1 MRPSATD
8 SGSPR
13 GDHTIQRDQ
22 DTICALATAH
32 GLGAI
37 SVIRLSGKRA
47 IEVAR
52 KTATFLPENLESH
65 KIYYGVLKDAAG
77 AALDEVLV
85 SYFAQ
90 GRSFTGE
97 ASFEIS
103 CHGSE
108 AIVNEILQALVSF
121 GARPSERG
129 EFTYRSF
136 MNGRMDLVQAES
148 VLAMIESRSKRAS
161 NLAFRQLRG
170 DLSTKL
176 RALTERLTWILAQ
189 LEANIDFAAEDI
201 EIAADALLAGKA
213 KSLLEDVEALLATYR
228 QGRLIRNGFQVVIAG
243 RPNAGKSSL
252 LNALAGE
259 DRAIVTPIAG
269 TTRDFVEAE
278 TQIDGHRVSI
288 VDCAGLRVTD
298 DPIEKIGVARA
309 LEKLK
314 EADLV
319 LYLVDAAEGLTQED
333 TAFFSAV
340 PWDKTVVVENKEDL
354 VAASSRDQA
363 AKIVD
368 AIDAATP
375 KTCPGTSFRS
385 DRVIRTSALRGTGLD
400 QIRNLIGE
408 DVRGATS
415 EDSTLLS
422 SARHFQGLEKVRAS
436 LKEAIPMLEHGE
448 SADLIALELQA
459 GLQALYEILGLT
471 YDDQVMDR
479 VFNEFCLGK

>member
-1 MRPSATD
+1 MRVSETD
-8 SGSPR
+8 SGPPDGDRPR
-13 GDHTIQRDQ
+13 TGDS

-37 SVIRLSGKRA
+37 SVIRISGKKA
-47 IEVAR
+47 VEVVR
-52 KTATFLPENLESH
+52 QTAAFLPENLESH
-65 KIYYGVLKDAAG
+65 KIYYGVIKDPAG
-77 AALDEVLV
+77 QAIDEVLV
-85 SYFAQ
+85 SYFAV

-108 AIVNEILQALVSF
+108 TVVNEILRVLVEC

-129 EFTYRSF
+129 EFTYRAF

-161 NLAFRQLRG
+161 GLALRQLRG
-170 DLSTKL
+170 ELSNKL
-176 RALTERLTWILAQ
+176 RTLTERLTWILAQ

-201 EIAADALLAGKA
+201 EIAADALLAN
-213 KSLLEDVEALLATYR
+213 KSRGLQADVEALLQTYR
-228 QGRLIRNGFQVVIAG
+228 QGRLIKNGFQVVLAG

-278 TQIDGHRVSI
+278 MTIEGIRI
-288 VDCAGLRVTD
+288 TLVDSAGLRITE
-298 DPIEKIGVARA
+298 DPVEKIGVSRTI
-309 LEKLK
+309 EKFK
-314 EADLV
+314 EADLI
-319 LYLVDAAEGLTQED
+319 LYLVDATEGLTTED
-333 TAFFSAV
+333 ERFSADI
-340 PWDKTVVVENKEDL
+340 PQTILTIIHNKSDL
-354 VAASSRDQA
+354 LDSHKRNSLTGIPV
-363 AKIVD
+363 
-368 AIDAATP
+368 
-375 KTCPGTSFRS
+375 
-385 DRVIRTSALRGTGLD
+385 SALKGEGLQ
-400 QIRNLIGE
+400 QIKDLIAKQ
-408 DVRGATS
+408 VRAQTS
-415 EDSTLLS
+415 EDSTVIS
-422 SARHFQGLEKVRAS
+422 NARHYQGLEKVRVA
-436 LKEAIPMLEHGE
+436 LQNATPMLEQGE

-479 VFNEFCLGK
+479 VFAEFCLGK